1 MVDRKADEYKVINL
15 ADIVFDGV
23 NVRKKETDLTDL
35 AQSIKE
41 YRVLEPIIVRPKN
54 GMYEIVA
61 GSRRVKASRL
71 IGENTIPAII
81 RDLTDEEAELISY
94 TENAQRNDLDIEDE
108 GSYLEKLHKRFG
120 KDDSKVAEYIS
131 RGGVKHRSDYV
142 ENRLNDYWSLQRY
155 KAISARKAREP
166 LGESRD
172 LPKAEDLS
180 PQQHALLESTIRTV
194 KQTERWSDAEADK
207 KYVELFRELAA
218 NDVDV
223 DMTRKILDEFKK
235 YPEESVNK
243 IASVSKSV
251 VDYSGKIPSATMREA
266 EETAKQVGISVD
278 KFVSESLKREVEAQR
293 ERVNALSKTP
303 ETVRRAIE
311 TGKIDFEPVKR
322 IVDMGV
328 EINEEKAEQLIE
340 EYSIRKKEEEKGRDA
355 QAKID
360 AQVIQGKLTPTVY
373 EHKSSSDERHLKIF
387 ENLYETVRWIW
398 ARDLLAINNQEM
410 RVKASGL
417 LTMSKE
423 HLNQVESEVHKLEV
437 K

>member
-1 MVDRKADEYKVINL
+1 MVDRKADEYKIINL
-15 ADIVFDGV
+15 VDIVFDGV

-41 YRVLEPIIVRPKN
+41 YHVLEPIIVRPKN
-54 GMYEIVA
+54 GKYEIVA

-166 LGESRD
+166 LWESED
-172 LPKAEDLS
+172 IPKAEDLS

-194 KQTERWSDAEADK
+194 KQTERWSDEEADK
-207 KYVELFRELAA
+207 KYLELFEELAA
-218 NDVDV
+218 KDVDV

-235 YPEESVNK
+235 YPEESINK
-243 IASVSKSV
+243 IVSVSKSV

-278 KFVSESLKREVEAQR
+278 KFVSESLQREVEAQR
-293 ERVNALSKTP
+293 ERINTLSRAP
-303 ETVRRAIE
+303 EVVRKAIE
-311 TGKIDFEPVKR
+311 SGIIDYEPVKR

-328 EINEEKAEQLIE
+328 EINEEKGKQLVE
-340 EYSIRKKEEEKGRDA
+340 EYSLRKEVDLKAKDA

-360 AQVIQGKLTPTVY
+360 AQVIEGKMSPTVY
-373 EHKSSSDERHLKIF
+373 EYKPSLDEKHLKIF
-387 ENLYETVRWIW
+387 ENLYETVRWVW
-398 ARDLLAINNQEM
+398 ARDLVVIRNPEMKMKALGFLNKSTNHLKQQE
-410 RVKASGL
+410 
-417 LTMSKE
+417 
-423 HLNQVESEVHKLEV
+423 NEVHKLEV
-437 K
+437 N